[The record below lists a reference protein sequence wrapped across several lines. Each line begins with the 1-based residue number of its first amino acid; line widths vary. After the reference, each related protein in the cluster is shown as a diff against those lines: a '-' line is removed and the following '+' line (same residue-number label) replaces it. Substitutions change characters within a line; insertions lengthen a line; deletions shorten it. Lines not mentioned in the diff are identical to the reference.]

1 MVAEPIRA
9 LTAEPT
15 PIRRKQAP
23 ILIEGIHATCSCP
36 RCSGHMI
43 IVEFGEPYCLSC
55 GTYLKPVEL
64 EAIIAFGREV
74 YILRAVD
81 FHDYK
86 PPRLV
91 QVDHMAESR
100 ITRERAR
107 DEGTSRVA
115 RVLGLIPEPPNAV
128 TARTIARQLCISRM
142 EVDEALA
149 DLVGAG
155 QVERRSYNA
164 RRGYTGYCRR

>member
-1 MVAEPIRA
+1 
-9 LTAEPT
+9 
-15 PIRRKQAP
+15 
-23 ILIEGIHATCSCP
+23 
-36 RCSGHMI
+36 MI

-91 QVDHMAESR
+91 QVDHMDAVAAA
-100 ITRERAR
+100 IAAH
-107 DEGTSRVA
+107 DGTPDPVPDTPDFSTNVPDNFALQIANQFRVVSDYIA
-115 RVLGLIPEPPNAV
+115 LPATQAAQA
-128 TARTIARQLCISRM
+128 TAFVPAIKAIGRLTLW
-142 EVDEALA
+142 
-149 DLVGAG
+149 LVRKNWTNGH
-155 QVERRSYNA
+155 
-164 RRGYTGYCRR
+164 